1 MPAPFRG
8 DSPREATDPA
18 TPRAGRILVI
28 RGGAIGDF
36 VLTLPVLAAL
46 RQHFPQCHLE
56 VLGYPHIS
64 KLALQSGLADHTRSI
79 ESGALARFFA
89 SGTDL
94 DETWAAYF
102 AQFALILSYLYDP
115 DAFFQSNVARCSRAQ
130 FISCPHRPDEQLQ
143 LHATDTFL
151 QPLERLAIFGADP
164 VPRLNLPLSGA
175 SPSDLPLSRT
185 IILHPGSGSPT
196 KNWPESAW
204 LELIAQ
210 LVALPDWEFLLVTGE
225 AETDRVARLEN
236 LLPSGRSYHAHH
248 LPLPELALRFHSCRA
263 FLGHDSGISHL
274 AAAVGL
280 PGIVLWGPTNQAI
293 WRPRSSRFRVLQSPL
308 GLAHLEVRR
317 VIDELND
324 LLAGSE

>member
-8 DSPREATDPA
+8 DFSTATTAPS
-18 TPRAGRILVI
+18 TSGAGRILVI

-46 RQHFPQCHLE
+46 RQHFPQCQLE

-89 SGTDL
+89 SGSDL

-102 AQFALILSYLYDP
+102 SQFALILSYLYDP
-115 DAFFQSNVARCSRAQ
+115 DAAFQTNVARCSRAQ
-130 FISCPHRPDEQLQ
+130 FVPCPHRPDEHLQ

-164 VPRLNLPLSGA
+164 VPRLNLPALAG

-185 IILHPGSGSPT
+185 LVLHPGSGSPT

-204 LELIAQ
+204 LELIAH
-210 LVALPDWEFLLVTGE
+210 LVALPDWEFLLVSGE
-225 AETDRVARLEN
+225 AETDRVSRLGN
-236 LLPSGRSYHAHH
+236 LLPAGRSHHAHH

-263 FLGHDSGISHL
+263 FIGHDSGISHL

-280 PGIVLWGPTNQAI
+280 PGIVLWGPTNQTI

-308 GLAHLEVRR
+308 GLEQLEVRR